1 MSTIC
6 FRVTI
11 AVLIVICI
19 LNAGCYR
26 QYPPERPKGV
36 PAEAVWAGGIDG
48 GGWVMCSTS
57 SSEYNECTIFDE
69 GGGSQ
74 GPGRYVLKSSGRAA
88 RPEELKYTYLTGK
101 AIGLQG
107 GLELTRVDAARQ

>member
-1 MSTIC
+1 MFTIR
-6 FRVTI
+6 FRLTI
-11 AVLIVICI
+11 VAAFVIC
-19 LNAGCYR
+19 LLYAGCYR
-26 QYPPERPKGV
+26 QYPPERPKSV

-48 GGWVMCSTS
+48 GGWVVCSTS

-88 RPEELKYTYLTGK
+88 RSDELKYTYLTGK

-107 GLELTRVDAARQ
+107 GLELTRIDAARQ